1 MPRKPSR
8 ELTPNEWKI
17 MEIVWQLKSC
27 AASDVCAIAAERH
40 GWAPTTVKTYL
51 SLLVTK
57 ERLSAKKIGNSFLY
71 KPKVTMLQTFRR
83 AADGLMEKTFKGAGG
98 PLLAYMIRQ
107 SSLSKEDIAEL
118 RKALDEMSGKGG
130 RP

>member
-8 ELTPNEWKI
+8 DLTPNEWRI

-40 GWAPTTVKTYL
+40 GWALTTVKTYL
-51 SLLVTK
+51 ALLVTK
-57 ERLSAKKIGNSFLY
+57 GRLTATKIGNSFLY
-71 KPKVTMLQTFRR
+71 KPKVTMIQTLRH
-83 AADGLMEKTFKGAGG
+83 AADGLMEKTFHGAGG

-107 SSLSKEDIAEL
+107 TKLSKEDITEL
-118 RKALDEMSGKGG
+118 RKALDEMSKEG
-130 RP
+130 RKS